1 MERFGRG
8 TLPPFTTPF
17 KRPPPVIVVTRV
29 AEPPPTTPA
38 PTPAPEPKLDG
49 EAPKSTCDLA
59 SSCPHCGTMM
69 QPEHAHYRC
78 LTCGYRDSC
87 CF

>member
-1 MERFGRG
+1 MERLGRG
-8 TLPPFTTPF
+8 TIPPFTTPF
-17 KRPPPVIVVTRV
+17 KRPPPVIVIKVDPPRP
-29 AEPPPTTPA
+29 EPPKPEA
-38 PTPAPEPKLDG
+38 PPPKLDG